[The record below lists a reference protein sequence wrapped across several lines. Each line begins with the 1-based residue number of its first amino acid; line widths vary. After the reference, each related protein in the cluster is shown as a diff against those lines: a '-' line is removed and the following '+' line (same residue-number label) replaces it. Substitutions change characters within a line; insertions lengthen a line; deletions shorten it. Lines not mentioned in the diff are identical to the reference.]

1 MTKSTRR
8 GFTLVEL
15 LVVISIIATLI
26 GLLLP
31 AVQSARE
38 AGRRNTCMNNVAQLG
53 KATLSYESQQQSIP
67 GWRNKSPNPQ
77 NNLPLVAVAVGTP
90 SWPIMLLPNLE
101 RRDAYRIYETSPAAN
116 LQAVGGVGP
125 YLSVFICPT
134 SPPDDNAR
142 PFLAY
147 VGNIGTSAIA
157 SSASI
162 APAQLKADGV
172 MLDAT
177 QLKSNLDVISGGDG
191 TATTLLFAE
200 KDGPRVSPQGFWDV
214 LPVTPYPLPSTY
226 PGFGIS
232 ATTPPTPP
240 SSDGRAVN
248 STTDTTFLLP
258 SSAHSGGVVVG
269 FCDSHTK
276 FLADTIAPGVYAQLV
291 TPNSQSGLGS
301 PAAMT
306 WIGGNLVLN
315 EGSY

>member
-1 MTKSTRR
+1 MTRSIRR

-15 LVVISIIATLI
+15 LVVIAIIATLI

-31 AVQSARE
+31 AVQSVRE

-77 NNLPLVAVAVGTP
+77 NNPPVVPAAVGTP

-101 RRDAYRIYETSPAAN
+101 RRDAYKIYETSPAAN
-116 LQAVGGVGP
+116 LQVVGGVGP
-125 YLSVFICPT
+125 YLGIFICPT

-147 VGNIGTSAIA
+147 AGNIGTSALGA
-157 SSASI
+157 SASI
-162 APAQLKADGV
+162 TPAQLKADGV

-177 QLKSNLDVISGGDG
+177 QMKSNLDVISGGDG

-200 KDGPRVSPQGFWDV
+200 KDGPRVAPQGFWDV
-214 LPVTPYPLPSTY
+214 LPVAPYPLPSAY

-232 ATTPPTPP
+232 ATTAPT
-240 SSDGRAVN
+240 DGRALN
-248 STTDTTFLLP
+248 SITDTTFLLP
-258 SSAHSGGVVVG
+258 SSAHPGGVVVG
-269 FCDSHTK
+269 FCDSHTR
-276 FLADTIAPGVYAQLV
+276 FLADTIAPGVYAQLL
-291 TPNSQSGLGS
+291 TPNSQGGLGS
-301 PAAMT
+301 PAAMA

>member
-8 GFTLVEL
+8 GFTLIEL

-38 AGRRNTCMNNVAQLG
+38 AGRRNTCVNNVAQLG
-53 KATLSYESQQQSIP
+53 KATLAHENRQQSIP

-77 NNLPLVAVAVGTP
+77 NNPPTVATAVATP
-90 SWPIMLLPNLE
+90 SWPIMLLPDLE
-101 RRDAYRIYETSPAAN
+101 RRDAYKIYETSLAAG
-116 LQAVGGVGP
+116 LQVAGGVGP

-157 SSASI
+157 GI
-162 APAQLKADGV
+162 TPAQLRLDGV

-177 QLKSNLDVISGGDG
+177 QLKSNLDIISGGDG

-200 KDGPRVSPQGFWDV
+200 KDGPPRISPQGYWDV

-226 PGFGIS
+226 PGFGIPT
-232 ATTPPTPP
+232 ATPPPTPP
-240 SSDGRAVN
+240 SDGRVVN
-248 STTDTTFLLP
+248 SLTDTTRLLP
-258 SSAHSGGVVVG
+258 SSAHTGGVVVG

-276 FLADTIAPGVYAQLV
+276 FLADTIALGVYAQLL

-301 PAAMT
+301 PAAMA